1 MANACIEAH
10 GIVKHFGRQ
19 EVLKGIDLTVEA
31 GEAVGLVGNNGSG
44 KSVLLKCLCGLMR
57 PDQGEVRIN
66 GKGLGTDIQRA
77 PEIGAVIEAP
87 GFLPSKNAYDNL
99 YALWVLNRRVPK
111 ENIARS
117 IQTVGLDPKS
127 RKRVGKYSMGMRQR
141 LGLAQALMEDPSILL
156 LDEPFNGLDKTGLKE
171 MYALI
176 QGLGQRGATMIVA
189 SHNPGDIEQ
198 LCAKV
203 YEIDAGRMERVR

>member
-66 GKGLGTDIQRA
+66 GKRLGTDIQRA

-87 GFLPSKNAYDNL
+87 GLLNKKNAYDNL

-117 IQTVGLDPKS
+117 IETVGLDPKS

-176 QGLGQRGATMIVA
+176 QGLGQQGATMIVA
-189 SHNPGDIEQ
+189 SHNPGDIDQ

-203 YEIDAGRMERVR
+203 YEIDGGRMERVR

>member
-66 GKGLGTDIQRA
+66 GKRLGTDIQRA

-189 SHNPGDIEQ
+189 SHNPGDIDQ

-203 YEIDAGRMERVR
+203 YEIDAGRMERIR